1 LLSKKVIGRIPMP
14 YYKIIIWLKNG
25 KVHKGIRQIEQW
37 NIDVVYNIIKNKT
50 KSFYRESELVDVDV
64 YMLSK
69 NSREVRK
76 IIKG

>member
-1 LLSKKVIGRIPMP
+1 MP